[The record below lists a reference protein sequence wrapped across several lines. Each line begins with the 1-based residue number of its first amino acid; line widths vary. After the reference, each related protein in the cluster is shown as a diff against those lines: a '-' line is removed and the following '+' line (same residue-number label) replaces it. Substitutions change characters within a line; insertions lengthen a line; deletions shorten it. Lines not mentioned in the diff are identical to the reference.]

1 MSACSSDIVAR
12 IATKIAFDGWKNGKE
27 LALSSDPLG
36 TPPRRLPTPAEIP
49 AIQVDIFNTGNCL
62 EEKIRGLTGLAT
74 ADSNTQLHIESLQK
88 QIADEK
94 RNIEIAK
101 ERLSTVKDKQTS
113 YYESWFPIERDIRP
127 RSYSI
132 LIGISAALC
141 FISIAYLFQ
150 LMGIYIFVQRIGSS
164 YDLGLS
170 ALMQQFTISFWI
182 VLAALI
188 GVVLYF
194 VYK

>member
-1 MSACSSDIVAR
+1 MQ
-12 IATKIAFDGWKNGKE
+12 
-27 LALSSDPLG
+27 L
-36 TPPRRLPTPAEIP
+36 
-49 AIQVDIFNTGNCL
+49 QVEN
-62 EEKIRGLTGLAT
+62 
-74 ADSNTQLHIESLQK
+74 LQK
-88 QIADEK
+88 QIDEEK
-94 RNIEIAK
+94 RNIEIAR
-101 ERLSTVKDKQTS
+101 ERLSTVKQSKPS
-113 YYESWFPIERDIRP
+113 YYEGWFPMERDIRP

-150 LMGIYIFVQRIGSS
+150 LMGIYIFVQRIGVSS
-164 YDLGLS
+164 GYDFGL
-170 ALMQQFTISFWI
+170 ATLVHQFTISFWI

>member
-1 MSACSSDIVAR
+1 M
-12 IATKIAFDGWKNGKE
+12 
-27 LALSSDPLG
+27 
-36 TPPRRLPTPAEIP
+36 
-49 AIQVDIFNTGNCL
+49 DIFNTGNCL
-62 EEKIRGLTGLAT
+62 DEKIRGLSTLAT
-74 ADSNTQLHIESLQK
+74 ADSNTQLQIESLQK
-88 QIADEK
+88 QIDDEK
-94 RNIEIAK
+94 KNIEIAT
-101 ERLSTVKDKQTS
+101 ERLRTVKHRQTS
-113 YYESWFPIERDIRP
+113 YYESWFPMERDIRP

-132 LIGISAALC
+132 LIGISAAVC

-164 YDLGLS
+164 YDLGL
-170 ALMQQFTISFWI
+170 AVIIQQFTISFWV